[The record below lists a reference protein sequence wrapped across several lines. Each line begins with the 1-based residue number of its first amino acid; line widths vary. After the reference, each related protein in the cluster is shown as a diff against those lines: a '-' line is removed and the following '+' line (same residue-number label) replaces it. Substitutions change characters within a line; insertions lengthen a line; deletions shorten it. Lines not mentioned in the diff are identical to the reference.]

1 MEKVEIIRINQQE
14 RVISIEWKF
23 KGKHE
28 TTNLYLNSNG
38 LLSIDGA
45 TKEFGKEF
53 VKELMSAISEEI
65 VEYSFTKK
73 YKSSK
78 PKDDK
83 DDKAMPN
90 SEYAKILNTIH
101 KEDMYLN
108 FMKKTNK
115 PKGSKASSNIQVWRD
130 TD

>member
-1 MEKVEIIRINQQE
+1 MKKVEIIRINQQE
-14 RVISIEWKF
+14 RVMSIEWKF

-28 TTNLYLNSNG
+28 TTNIYLNSNG

-65 VEYSFTKK
+65 VEYSFKKK
-73 YKSSK
+73 YKNQK
-78 PKDDK
+78 PKEDK
-83 DDKAMPN
+83 DDKAIPN

-101 KEDMYLN
+101 KEDMYLIFEEMN
-108 FMKKTNK
+108 ST
-115 PKGSKASSNIQVWRD
+115 GSYS
-130 TD
+130 

>member
-38 LLSIDGA
+38 LLSIDGS

-65 VEYSFTKK
+65 VEYSFSKK

-78 PKDDK
+78 TKEDK

-101 KEDMYLN
+101 KEDMYLS
-108 FMKKTNK
+108 FMKKANK

>member
-1 MEKVEIIRINQQE
+1 MEKAEIIRINQQE

-28 TTNLYLNSNG
+28 NTNLYLNSNG

-53 VKELMSAISEEI
+53 VKELMAAISEEI
-65 VEYSFTKK
+65 VQYSFSKK

-78 PKDDK
+78 TKEDK

-101 KEDMYLN
+101 KEDMYLKY
-108 FMKKTNK
+108 MKKANK
-115 PKGSKASSNIQVWRD
+115 PKGGSNIKVWRNSD
-130 TD
+130 